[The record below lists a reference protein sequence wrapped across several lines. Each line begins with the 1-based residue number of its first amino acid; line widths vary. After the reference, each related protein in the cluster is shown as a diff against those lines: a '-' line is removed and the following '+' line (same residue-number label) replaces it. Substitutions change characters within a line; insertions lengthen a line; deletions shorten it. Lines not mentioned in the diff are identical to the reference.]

1 MAHWLGMAC
10 QARHDDAADD
20 RAAREGRPRAKLD
33 VLPGTPGLVVERV
46 AWSDGRRIEF
56 TRSLMRADRYRIV
69 VHLRR
74 GAAASG
80 VGRRHTRAA
89 AASV

>member
-1 MAHWLGMAC
+1 MMTLPLI
-10 QARHDDAADD
+10 ARRVKGDAASQ
-20 RAAREGRPRAKLD
+20 LD
-33 VLPGTPGLVVERV
+33 APPGTPGLVVERV

-56 TRSLMRADRYRIV
+56 TRSLMRGDRYRIV

-74 GAAASG
+74 GSVASG